1 MKIRVNPYLFLKIDE
16 GLKKKMEVLRVRMAV
31 LGEGEAETTKGYACD
46 AREN

>member
-1 MKIRVNPYLFLKIDE
+1 MKIRESPHLFLKIDE

-31 LGEGEAETTKGYACD
+31 LGEVQKTKGYARD

>member
-1 MKIRVNPYLFLKIDE
+1 MKIREKPYLFLKIDE
-16 GLKKKMEVLRVRMAV
+16 RLKKKMEVLRVRMAV